1 MYLYNIFFEILPS
14 NKSIQFKSIS
24 TKSCLMSM
32 KLFNGF
38 LFDKWRKLMEDG

>member
-1 MYLYNIFFEILPS
+1 MYLYNISLKYYLVTSLFNS
-14 NKSIQFKSIS
+14 KVS